1 VNMIQRTCNV
11 VLLTLVVA
19 SVAVDASAQYFG
31 RNKVTWEQFDFEVI
45 HTEHFD
51 IYHYPESAASV
62 HDFGRMAERWYAR
75 HSDLLDH
82 EFAERKPIVL
92 YADDTDFQQTNVISG
107 TIGQGTGGVTESFKN
122 RIVMPLT
129 ASYAETDHVL
139 GHELVHVFQY
149 DMIERATGRLQGLR
163 NIPLWFVEGM
173 SEYLS
178 IGPVDAHTALWLRDA
193 VLRDELP
200 DLDDLARDP
209 RYFPYRFGHAVWSY
223 VASRGGDDAVRAFF
237 VTSLRDGVEVG
248 IESVLGVDPET
259 FVENWHRSLREVY
272 GDTGAR
278 RSLEPQN
285 AREVVARIPD
295 EQEINVGPEPSP
307 DGRMVAFFSERDLF
321 SIELFLADAETG
333 EIVRSLTEV
342 TSNPHLRALR
352 FIDSAGAWSPDGDRF
367 AFVVYHEGRNELSIV
382 DGESGEEQRRLRIEG
397 VDAIASPDWS
407 PDGRRVVVS
416 GLSGGASDLYVIE
429 VESGAVQQLTDDRYA
444 ALQPTWAPGGD
455 RVAFVTDRGGETDMV
470 DLVFDETGIGL
481 LWVDD
486 PSRVEVHRPLGP
498 DADHTDPALTDDGR
512 LLVRGIR
519 HGFQDLYLVDFDTGV
534 VERKTHLA
542 TGVHAISPMSPSMGL
557 ARGSGTIFYDVFEAG
572 GYSIWAQDLG
582 VTVSSDGE
590 ASDVAVIPDW
600 QRTDEGP
607 VERGLRDTTR
617 GLPPADRAFG
627 HSDYRPSLSLDWIGS
642 SGAGVAVDRFGT
654 RLSGG
659 VAARFSDMLGRHQ
672 LSMAAQ
678 IDGGIAD
685 TGAQVTYTDVGRRWN
700 WGASVSHIP
709 YRTYVY
715 RQRTDTVDG
724 PEGGEQTV
732 GVLERERLRTTVER
746 AEGFLSYPFSRTRR
760 VELGGGVAYYHF
772 DSRIEQLVLDQQGRV
787 LGQRSF
793 DADDPAGLTLV
804 QPSVALVEDTSFF
817 GFTSPVMGT
826 RLRLEYGP
834 TFGSVRFHTVLAD
847 ARHYEQPF
855 EPSTVAVRLMHY
867 GRYGDDAE
875 DDRFSSL
882 YLGYP
887 TLVRGYDAGDF
898 GSEDCP
904 DGECPEFDRLVGSR
918 IGVVNVEWRLQLFG
932 SDRYGVIDGGPLP
945 TEISLFFDG
954 GVAWTKSDTP
964 VIAWETDTR
973 DRVPVFSAGVAA
985 RVALFGALP
994 LEFHL
999 AHPFQRD
1006 DVGLDFGFVIAP
1018 GW

>member
-1 VNMIQRTCNV
+1 MIQRTRPFV
-11 VLLTLVVA
+11 PAVLLTALLA
-19 SVAVDASAQYFG
+19 TSASAEYFG
-31 RNKVTWEQFDFEVI
+31 RNKVTWEQFDFEVV

-51 IYHYPESAASV
+51 IYHYPESGASV
-62 HDFGRMAERWYAR
+62 HDFARMAERWYAR
-75 HSDLLDH
+75 HSALLDH
-82 EFAERKPIVL
+82 EFTERKPIVL
-92 YADDTDFQQTNVISG
+92 YADDTDFQQTNVIAGS
-107 TIGQGTGGVTESFKN
+107 IGQGTGGVTESFKN

-178 IGPVDAHTALWLRDA
+178 VGAVDAHTALWLRDA

-200 DLDDLARDP
+200 DLRDLARDP

-223 VASRGGDDAVRAFF
+223 VVSQGGDDAVRAFF
-237 VTSLRDGVEVG
+237 VSSLRDGVEAG
-248 IESVLGVDPET
+248 IETVLGVDPET
-259 FVENWHRSLREVY
+259 FVEDWHRSLRETY
-272 GDTGAR
+272 GEVGDR
-278 RSLEPQN
+278 RSLEPEN

-307 DGRMVAFFSERDLF
+307 DGKTVAFFSERDLF

-333 EIVRSLTEV
+333 EVLRSLTEV

-382 DGESGEEQRRLRIEG
+382 DADSGDERRRLRIDG
-397 VDAIASPDWS
+397 ADAISGPEWS
-407 PDGRRVVVS
+407 PDGNRIVVS

-429 VESGAVQQLTDDRYA
+429 VETGAVTRLTDDRYA
-444 ALQPTWAPGGD
+444 TLQPAWSPDGD
-455 RVAFVTDRGGETDMV
+455 RIAFVTDRGGETDLE
-470 DLVFDETGIGL
+470 DLVFDETGIGVL
-481 LWVDD
+481 RVDD
-486 PSRVEVHRPLGP
+486 PSWVEVHRPLGP
-498 DADHTDPALTDDGR
+498 DADHTDPAWTGDGR

-519 HGFQDLYLVDFDTGV
+519 NGFQDLYHVDLDTGV

-542 TGVHAISPMSPSMGL
+542 TGVHAISPMSPSMGF
-557 ARGSGTIFYDVFEAG
+557 APGSGTIFFDVFEAG
-572 GYSIWAQDLG
+572 GYSIWAQPLE
-582 VTVSSDGE
+582 VE
-590 ASDVAVIPDW
+590 APAEEDPPELAVLPAW
-600 QRTDEGP
+600 KGALQGP
-607 VERGLRDTTR
+607 VERGLRDTTT
-617 GLPPADRAFG
+617 GLPPADRRFG
-627 HSDYRPSLSLDWIGS
+627 HSDYDPTLSLDWIGS

-659 VAARFSDMLGRHQ
+659 IAARFSDMLGRHHVG
-672 LSMAAQ
+672 LAAQ
-678 IDGGIAD
+678 IDGGISD
-685 TGAQVTYTDVGRRWN
+685 LGAQATYTDVGSRLN
-700 WGASVSHIP
+700 WGASASHIP
-709 YRTYVY
+709 YRSYVY
-715 RQRTDTVDG
+715 RQGTATVDD
-724 PEGGEQTV
+724 PDGGEQTV

-746 AEGFLSYPFSRTRR
+746 GEAFLSYPFSRTRR
-760 VELGGGVAYYHF
+760 VELSGGVAYYHF
-772 DSRIEQLVLDQQGRV
+772 DSRIEQLIVDERGAV
-787 LGQRSF
+787 VGQREF
-793 DADDPAGLTLV
+793 DGDDPAGLTLV
-804 QPSVALVEDTSFF
+804 QPSVALVEDTSFS

-826 RLRLEYGP
+826 RVRLEYGP
-834 TFGSVRFHTVLAD
+834 TFGSVRFQTVLAD
-847 ARHYEQPF
+847 ARYYRQPF
-855 EPSTVAVRLMHY
+855 EPSTLAVRLMHY
-867 GRYGDDAE
+867 GRYGEDAE

-904 DGECPEFDRLVGSR
+904 EGDCPGFDRLVGSR
-918 IGVVNVEWRLQLFG
+918 IGVVNLEWRLQLLG
-932 SDRYGVIDGGPLP
+932 SDRYGVLDGGPLP
-945 TEISLFFDG
+945 TELSLFFDG
-954 GVAWTKSDTP
+954 GVAWTKADEP
-964 VIAWETDTR
+964 RLRWETDTR

-999 AHPFQRD
+999 AHPFQRE
-1006 DVGLDFGFVIAP
+1006 DVALDFGFVIAP